1 MNNFFEYNN
10 VNGEVT
16 LNGPDLLLIR
26 EFAKLME
33 ADRNKCKEDK
43 TGEQHLR
50 AFREFKYIYLAIHW
64 QSPYADYDEQERHK
78 EALKDAELT
87 EQEWNNPEFREACRK
102 FKSLQESNK
111 SIKLLNAAKSMV
123 DKLIDYFNETD
134 PLERDDA
141 TGKPIFKVKDIQAE
155 MQNLIKV
162 HDTMVQLEDQVK
174 KQIEQQSSI
183 RGGFTDGYLPNF

>member
-33 ADRNKCKEDK
+33 LDRNKCKEDK
-43 TGEQHLR
+43 TGNQHLR

-64 QSPYADYDEQERHK
+64 QSPYADYDEQERHQ
-78 EALKDAELT
+78 EALKDAQIT
-87 EQEWNNPEFREACRK
+87 EEEWNNPEFREACRK
-102 FKSLQESNK
+102 FKDLQDSNK
-111 SIKLLNAAKSMV
+111 SIKLLKAAKSMV
-123 DKLIDYFNETD
+123 DKLIDYFETAD
-134 PLERDDA
+134 PLERDLE
-141 TGKPIFKVKDIQAE
+141 TKKPIFKVKDIQTE

>member
-26 EFAKLME
+26 EFAKLM
-33 ADRNKCKEDK
+33 DLNRNKCKEDK
-43 TGEQHLR
+43 TGTQHLR

-64 QSPYADYDEQERHK
+64 QSPYADYDEQERHH

-87 EQEWNNPEFREACRK
+87 EEEWNNPEFREACRK
-102 FKSLQESNK
+102 FRDLQDSNK
-111 SIKLLNAAKSMV
+111 SIKLLKAARSMV
-123 DKLIDYFNETD
+123 DKLIDYFETAD
-134 PLERDDA
+134 PLERDIE
-141 TGKPIFKVKDIQAE
+141 TNKPIFKVKDIQTE